1 MPAAFILPSHVTR
14 SESDLVRREVGRRPR
29 ERTSPPSAR
38 CAWGRILR
46 RAYAATLNSDP
57 LAMPSTGAA
66 KARQNA
72 KNNRKHNA
80 IRDAKRAVLRATRLL
95 TAYAQRRAQQLQALS
110 QAGSDAASSDSS
122 SAQSADAQAIL
133 PARPLPL
140 PAGMAFPLAQPE
152 AGASAAS
159 AAAPMIADPA
169 PASGSGAEAGSPLEP
184 LDEVEE
190 ALLRLEDAL
199 REDDGPLD
207 AALQGSASAW
217 QGMQAVISIG
227 GSSSAFH
234 SVAGQADEEPS
245 TPRAVISIEGVDEHV
260 PSDEEGGAGTPARPA
275 PGWALRSYHPA
286 AADGGDEDQ
295 SSDGTQQSCASDAS
309 SCDGGDGAGDCG
321 DAHNK
326 ACRTLATSNTA
337 ASDREN
343 VSSLL
348 RLLLDGGARVE
359 GLHPAVLEL
368 LVRRCTQ
375 TRRVVDRVVA
385 FPTPPSLLL
394 HFPAGTMRASRL
406 SIPSLTFACCAC
418 RCRSGAAYGYVRTRT
433 RTCRRAR
440 PPGECHA
447 AARYAVRST
456 TFIESSDGASASLE
470 AIRAKLRRWCKRTF
484 VGARP
489 WTAPR
494 TDTPLASYGQR

>member
-1 MPAAFILPSHVTR
+1 
-14 SESDLVRREVGRRPR
+14 
-29 ERTSPPSAR
+29 
-38 CAWGRILR
+38 
-46 RAYAATLNSDP
+46 
-57 LAMPSTGAA
+57 MPSTGTA

-133 PARPLPL
+133 PALPLPL

-169 PASGSGAEAGSPLEP
+169 PASGSGAEARSPLEP

-227 GSSSAFH
+227 GPSSAFH

-295 SSDGTQQSCASDAS
+295 SSGGTQQSCSSDAS

-385 FPTPPSLLL
+385 FPTHLPLSCYTFLQ
-394 HFPAGTMRASRL
+394 AYA
-406 SIPSLTFACCAC
+406 SIPSIYPVSHFCMLRVSLSF
-418 RCRSGAAYGYVRTRT
+418 RCRVWLRENTDEDVQKGSTPRRVPCGSTL
-433 RTCRRAR
+433 RRALDYFHR
-440 PPGECHA
+440 IIGRCFRF
-447 AARYAVRST
+447 ARGDQSETEALVQTHVRRS
-456 TFIESSDGASASLE
+456 
-470 AIRAKLRRWCKRTF
+470 
-484 VGARP
+484 
-489 WTAPR
+489 
-494 TDTPLASYGQR
+494 